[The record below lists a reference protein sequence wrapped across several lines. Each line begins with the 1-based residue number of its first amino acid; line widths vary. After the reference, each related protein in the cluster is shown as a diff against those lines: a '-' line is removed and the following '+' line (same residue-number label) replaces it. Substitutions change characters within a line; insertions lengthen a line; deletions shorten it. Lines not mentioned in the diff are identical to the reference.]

1 MPISV
6 TSTAGGVSYGDIR
19 IGEGHWIH
27 QLLINAANVAGARD
41 ADGYLPPGL
50 PLKADGTLVAG
61 AQATFCL
68 LGPEAVKVG
77 SVNVFAN
84 VILGGAVNRDMIE
97 DNLGRVLSADELTG
111 ATVANTGRIVLR

>member
-6 TSTAGGVSYGDIR
+6 TVTAGGVAYGDIR
-19 IGEGHWIH
+19 VGEGHGIH
-27 QLLINAANVAGARD
+27 QLLINAANVASARD

-50 PLKADGTLVAG
+50 PLKADGTLVA
-61 AQATFCL
+61 ATQATVCMV
-68 LGPEAVKVG
+68 GPEAVKVG

-84 VILGGAVNRDMIE
+84 AIFSGPVNRDMIE

-111 ATVANTGRIVLR
+111 ATAVGTGNIILR